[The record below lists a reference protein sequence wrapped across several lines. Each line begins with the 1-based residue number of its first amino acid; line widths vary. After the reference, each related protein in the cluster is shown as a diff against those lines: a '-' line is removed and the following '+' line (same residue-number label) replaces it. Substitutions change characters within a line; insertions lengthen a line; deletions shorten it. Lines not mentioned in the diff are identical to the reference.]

1 MLRWGEFPGDPV
13 IRTHA
18 FTSKDTGLIP
28 GQRRKIPPALPHSQK
43 KKKKK
48 LKKVKIG
55 AKRKITL
62 GSWQVDL
69 HRFK

>member
-43 KKKKK
+43 KKKKI
-48 LKKVKIG
+48 KK
-55 AKRKITL
+55 
-62 GSWQVDL
+62 S
-69 HRFK
+69 

>member
-18 FTSKDTGLIP
+18 FTTKDTGLIP

-43 KKKKK
+43 KKKK
-48 LKKVKIG
+48 LKKDCSKKEDYSGKLV
-55 AKRKITL
+55 
-62 GSWQVDL
+62 S
-69 HRFK
+69 